1 MPPDAGSLPAPARR
15 VNAKSRGQEWDAPS
29 TPSFQAQDNQETR
42 PPSRRP
48 GIGRSDARRRS
59 CGLRVPVGWIL
70 GSRRCAPFSRHDLGD
85 ERRVEPHQRRH
96 DDRLAPRSRRPD
108 RPRQRPD
115 HPAQVPRPPRR
126 GPAGQ
131 EASRREGRPGGPGGP
146 AGCRPADHE
155 PQPSSQLPAAA
166 GQIRPTPR
174 SGSASATPKK
184 AAATPGARVTA
195 AGPTSSRS
203 APGKSTAVPP
213 VSSVWPGRPTRT
225 RSSTTPS
232 MPGAPRTGPPTT
244 AADVRPAPGVS
255 CSARGLAGVH
265 GRAEEPSTR
274 LGRPRPGCVML
285 AGPPDRRSCRRAP

>member
-1 MPPDAGSLPAPARR
+1 MPPDAGSPLAPARR

-42 PPSRRP
+42 PQGRRP
-48 GIGRSDARRRS
+48 GIGRSDARWRS
-59 CGLRVPVGWIL
+59 CGFRVPVGRIA
-70 GSRRCAPFSRHDLGD
+70 GSRRGPSFSRHDLGD

-115 HPAQVPRPPRR
+115 RPAQVPRPSRR
-126 GPAGQ
+126 GPARP
-131 EASRREGRPGGPGGP
+131 EESRREAGRPGGPGGQAARRPPPSRPRAP
-146 AGCRPADHE
+146 AQQPA
-155 PQPSSQLPAAA
+155 PAAA
-166 GQIRPTPR
+166 VPIPPTPR

-203 APGKSTAVPP
+203 APGKSTAVRPA
-213 VSSVWPGRPTRT
+213 SSAWPARPTRT

-232 MPGAPRTGPPTT
+232 TPGAPRTGPPTT
-244 AADVRPAPGVS
+244 AADGAEVADNLPGFGAVRDPKDSPGGPVLRFS
-255 CSARGLAGVH
+255 PVDWRAFTAGLKN
-265 GRAEEPSTR
+265 RQ
-274 LGRPRPGCVML
+274 PG
-285 AGPPDRRSCRRAP
+285 